1 MAGKFRHTAGFGK
14 RIEYWIIGL
23 LLKDGYDV
31 FIPLVDD
38 HGIDAV
44 IRGANG
50 KIIDLQIKAR
60 SDTVAVGNAALFAG
74 IEHPKKRENY
84 YFLFYSQRMDMIWFM
99 SSKDYIENANQNK
112 SGDNIGKRTISLNGT
127 NNGKEIPK
135 DRFSQWCITKDGT
148 HDFSVIKELL
158 SEL

>member
-1 MAGKFRHTAGFGK
+1 MAKKFRSTAGFGK
-14 RIEYWIIGL
+14 RIEYWVIGL

-31 FIPLVDD
+31 FMPLVDD
-38 HGIDAV
+38 DGIDAV

-60 SDTVAVGNAALFAG
+60 SKDVVFGDAALFAAMV
-74 IEHPKKRENY
+74 HPEVRKNY
-84 YFLFYSQRMDMIWFM
+84 YFLFYSERLDVIWLM
-99 SSKDYIENANQNK
+99 SSKDYIEQAVQNK
-112 SGDNIGKRTISLNGT
+112 TGKNVGKRSIWLNGRLK
-127 NNGKEIPK
+127 GKEIPK

>member
-1 MAGKFRHTAGFGK
+1 MARKFRSSAGFGK
-14 RIEYWIIGL
+14 RIEYWVIGL

-31 FIPLVDD
+31 FMPLVDD

-50 KIIDLQIKAR
+50 KIIDLQIKAA
-60 SDTVAVGNAALFAG
+60 SATVGQGDAAGFAA
-74 IEHPKKRENY
+74 IKHKEIRNNY
-84 YFLFYSQRMDMIWFM
+84 YFLFYSERMDMMWLI
-99 SSKDYIENANQNK
+99 SSKDFIQHASENKKGKNK
-112 SGDNIGKRTISLNGT
+112 GDRSIYFNRRRKGE
-127 NNGKEIPK
+127 EIPNDK
-135 DRFSQWCITKDGT
+135 FSQWCITKDGT